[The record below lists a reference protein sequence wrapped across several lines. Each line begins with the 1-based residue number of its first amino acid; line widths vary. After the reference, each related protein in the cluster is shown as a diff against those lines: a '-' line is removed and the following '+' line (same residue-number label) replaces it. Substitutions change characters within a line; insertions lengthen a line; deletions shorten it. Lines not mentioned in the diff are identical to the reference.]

1 MPLVA
6 AAEFR
11 PDIADFMGTT
21 SRNVLNVVPQG
32 DGYGPFPSFV
42 PYSGALP
49 GPCRGA
55 FYALKSDGSVVTFA
69 ATATK
74 LYQFNNTDF
83 TWTDVSLSG
92 DSYSSVATTAQWR
105 FAQTGSLVF
114 ATQANVVL
122 QVFDLSSDTAF
133 SNALGSPPQA
143 AYIAVIGGFIVL
155 SGLLS
160 APYRIMWSGLESFNA
175 SASWTAG
182 VNSCDFQDFTD
193 GGIVRGVAGGDQSG
207 VIFQDQ
213 MIRSMAYVAGSPI
226 IFQIS
231 ELVQGAGL
239 LAPLSLISKNGSLY
253 YYGTDGFQSI
263 SPGGSAPTPIG
274 REKVD
279 RTFLVDLD
287 VSNLQMFMAASDPR
301 SSRIYWAYKSV
312 AGSATQY
319 DKLLGYDTVLQR
331 FFPVQGVGEYLLGM
345 SQSGI
350 TLESL
355 DAIAPT
361 PLTITG
367 AADNGS
373 GKVRLTLSAETNA
386 NFTIIGQ
393 NSIVVYGVTGTTE
406 ANGTWLASQVT
417 VVDGTHV
424 DLDVAFANAYVSGGQ
439 IGGSLDAL
447 TLSLDDYP
455 TSFEPQLGQFDG
467 VHKLGFF
474 SGPSLEA
481 TIDSAEEGAGD
492 GARLSVRGARP
503 ITDAPS
509 IFGRYVYRD
518 TQQASPIVG
527 TETGLSRLGRWDQNR
542 DARYVRFRSRIPA
555 GTVWTFFAGI
565 EPDTIAGGLN

>member
-6 AAEFR
+6 AAEYR
-11 PDIADFMGTT
+11 PDVADYMGTT
-21 SRNVLNVVPQG
+21 SRNMLNVTPQG
-32 DGYGPFPSFV
+32 DGYGPFPAFV
-42 PYSGALP
+42 PYSNALP
-49 GPCRGA
+49 GPCRGG

-74 LYQFNNTDF
+74 LYQLNNTNF

-92 DSYSSVATTAQWR
+92 GSYSSLSATAQWR

-114 ATQANVVL
+114 ATQANAVL
-122 QVFDLSSDTAF
+122 QVFDLSSATAF

-143 AYIAVIGGFIVL
+143 AYIAVIGGFLVL

-160 APYRIMWSGLESFNA
+160 SPYRIFWSGLESFNA

-213 MIRSMAYVAGSPI
+213 MIRSMAYVAGSPV

-231 ELVQGAGL
+231 EIVQGSGL
-239 LAPLSLISKNGSLY
+239 LAPLSLIPKNGSLY
-253 YYGTDGFQSI
+253 YYSTEGFQRI
-263 SPGGSAPTPIG
+263 SPGGGAPTPIG

-279 RTFLVDLD
+279 RTFLADLD
-287 VSNLQMFMAASDPR
+287 ASNPQLFMSASDPR

-312 AGSATQY
+312 SGVTGQY
-319 DKLLGYDTVLQR
+319 DKLLGYDTVLNR
-331 FFPVQGVGEYLLGM
+331 FFPVSSAGEFLLGI

-355 DAIAPT
+355 DAIAP
-361 PLTITG
+361 G
-367 AADNGS
+367 DS
-373 GKVRLTLSAETNA
+373 V
-386 NFTIIGQ
+386 
-393 NSIVVYGVTGTTE
+393 
-406 ANGTWLASQVT
+406 
-417 VVDGTHV
+417 
-424 DLDVAFANAYVSGGQ
+424 
-439 IGGSLDAL
+439 DAL

-455 TSFEPQLGQFDG
+455 TSFEPQFGQFDG
-467 VHKLGFF
+467 TNKLGFF
-474 SGPSLEA
+474 SGAPLEA
-481 TIDSAEEGAGD
+481 TIDSAEEGGGD

-503 ITDAPS
+503 ITDAPA